1 MKEKIDIRNIS
12 VEDLQ
17 KFCSKHKLPKF
28 RAKQI
33 TEWLWKKR
41 VTSFDEMTSL
51 SKPMR
56 DLFAEHFSINPVKLH
71 KGERS
76 ADGTIKYSL
85 QLHDKLLVEGVLIPS
100 KKRLTACVSSQVG
113 CSLACEFCA
122 TGTDR
127 KSVV

>member
-1 MKEKIDIRNIS
+1 MKEKTDIRDIS

-17 KFCSKHKLPKF
+17 KFCNKHKLPKF
-28 RAKQI
+28 RANQI

-56 DLFAEHFSINPVKLH
+56 DLFTEHFSINPVKLH

-76 ADGTIKYSL
+76 VDYERDYSSGEAAAAD
-85 QLHDKLLVEGVLIPS
+85 
-100 KKRLTACVSSQVG
+100 
-113 CSLACEFCA
+113 
-122 TGTDR
+122 
-127 KSVV
+127 